1 MAFKWRNHPTT
12 LDPTSF
18 LSSQPLILSKQIES
32 DNWRNSGY
40 CRTVRVGTLLI
51 TPSPCAM
58 LFFCPLYGRM
68 EEFPPHLTWSGV
80 QDEDSPFMKDSAMSA
95 LFWKYVWSSIDPSFC
110 IGVSSCFGKSTL
122 IHSIDQLM
130 TKYIQEAAAP
140 YICRTIKEMCLVPVM
155 SFQLHSESH
164 SCFVILGER

>member
-1 MAFKWRNHPTT
+1 
-12 LDPTSF
+12 
-18 LSSQPLILSKQIES
+18 
-32 DNWRNSGY
+32 
-40 CRTVRVGTLLI
+40 
-51 TPSPCAM
+51 
-58 LFFCPLYGRM
+58 
-68 EEFPPHLTWSGV
+68 
-80 QDEDSPFMKDSAMSA
+80 MSA

-140 YICRTIKEMCLVPVM
+140 YFCRTIKEMCLVPVM